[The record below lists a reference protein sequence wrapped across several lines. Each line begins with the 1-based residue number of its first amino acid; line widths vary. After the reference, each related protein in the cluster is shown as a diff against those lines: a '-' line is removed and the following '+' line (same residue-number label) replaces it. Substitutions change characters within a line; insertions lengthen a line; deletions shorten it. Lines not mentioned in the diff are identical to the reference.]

1 MCFIAKE
8 SYRKKTSAKIYTY
21 IIGRNTFFLSIK
33 KRSSS
38 EELPL
43 KKSVYYID
51 FKNEIQIT
59 QTTNAIVEIDAELI
73 TLDTY
78 SFLSLRCLI
87 ESIVAKTTP
96 DEKQRNIS
104 TETNTK

>member
-1 MCFIAKE
+1 M
-8 SYRKKTSAKIYTY
+8 YNRKKHVFSEY
-21 IIGRNTFFLSIK
+21 K
-33 KRSSS
+33 KMSSS

-73 TLDTY
+73 TLDIY
-78 SFLSLRCLI
+78 SFLSSRCLI
-87 ESIVAKTTP
+87 KPIVAKTTP
-96 DEKQRNIS
+96 DKKE
-104 TETNTK
+104 